1 MQKAVIVRATLEDG
15 REVCRSYDV
24 DPVPGAPSHPLRRL
38 LAAGWHVVQ
47 ICPMTNDVDNA
58 CLVILD
64 REPSGGGRPASK
76 QDLSLVEMDH
86 PSPWASHSAASKSR
100 QASNKWDGQTIPL
113 GIFRIDPGHVDEPTE
128 KRPS

>member
-38 LAAGWHVVQ
+38 LAAGWNVVQ

-58 CLVILD
+58 CLVVLD
-64 REPSGGGRPASK
+64 REPAGGRPAGK

-86 PSPWASHSAASKSR
+86 PGPRASHSANKSK

-113 GIFRIDPGHVDEPTE
+113 GIFRIDPAHVDETTE